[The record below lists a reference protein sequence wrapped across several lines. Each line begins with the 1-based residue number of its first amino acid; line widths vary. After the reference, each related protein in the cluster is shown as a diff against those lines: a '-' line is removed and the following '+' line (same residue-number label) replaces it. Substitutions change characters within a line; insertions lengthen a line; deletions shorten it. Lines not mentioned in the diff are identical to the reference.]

1 MLDLTALE
9 ARFRNLSLLDAKP
22 PGKRCFYSNLRNGGM
37 EKTLA
42 WTGTV
47 AQPEGQGLQ
56 ELLMD
61 IWGLAG
67 CCDGYLYNQQSTIR
81 KLTIY

>member
-1 MLDLTALE
+1 
-9 ARFRNLSLLDAKP
+9 
-22 PGKRCFYSNLRNGGM
+22 M

-56 ELLMD
+56 ESLID
-61 IWGLAG
+61 I
-67 CCDGYLYNQQSTIR
+67 
-81 KLTIY
+81 